1 MIWVSPLFLRIF
13 TNNFA
18 TAISIWPF
26 IFLKHK
32 YQKNDAILINHEK
45 IHLQQQAELLIIPF
59 YIWYFL
65 EYLFY
70 RLKGY
75 KKHAAYHSI
84 SFEQEAYEYEHNLN
98 YLEHRPWFAFRTF
111 LGQKNINSK

>member
-1 MIWVSPLFLRIF
+1 MIWVSPLILRLF

-59 YIWYFL
+59 YIWYLL
-65 EYLFY
+65 EYLIY

-75 KKHAAYHSI
+75 NKHAAYHSI
-84 SFEQEAYEYEHNLN
+84 SFEREAYEHEHDLN
-98 YLEHRPWFAFRTF
+98 YLEHRPWFGFKKY
-111 LGQKNINSK
+111 LNSNNKK

>member
-32 YQKNDAILINHEK
+32 YQKNDAILLNHEK

-59 YIWYFL
+59 YFWYLL

-84 SFEQEAYEYEHNLN
+84 SFEREAYEHEHDLN
-98 YLEHRPWFAFRTF
+98 YLEHRPLFAFRTF
-111 LGQKNINSK
+111 LRSKKY

>member
-1 MIWVSPLFLRIF
+1 MIWVCPFFLRIF

-45 IHLQQQAELLIIPF
+45 IHLQQQAELLILPF
-59 YIWYFL
+59 YIWYLL

-84 SFEQEAYEYEHNLN
+84 SFEREAYEHDSDLSYLN
-98 YLEHRPWFAFRTF
+98 SRKKYAFIGF
-111 LGQKNINSK
+111 LVNRNVN

>member
-32 YQKNDAILINHEK
+32 NQKNDAVLINHEK

-59 YIWYFL
+59 YFWYLL

-84 SFEQEAYEYEHNLN
+84 SFEKEAYKHESDLSYLN
-98 YLEHRPWFAFRTF
+98 NRKFFGFIDFMW
-111 LGQKNINSK
+111 NINLK

>member
-59 YIWYFL
+59 YFQFMVRIKF
-65 EYLFY
+65 
-70 RLKGY
+70 
-75 KKHAAYHSI
+75 
-84 SFEQEAYEYEHNLN
+84 
-98 YLEHRPWFAFRTF
+98 
-111 LGQKNINSK
+111 SK

>member
-45 IHLQQQAELLIIPF
+45 IHLRQQLELLVLLF
-59 YIWYFL
+59 YFIYFL
-65 EYLFY
+65 EYMYY
-70 RLKGY
+70 RLKKY
-75 KKHAAYHSI
+75 NKTQAYLEI
-84 SFEQEAYEYEHNLN
+84 SFEKEAYKFESDLSYLNNRKFFGFIDFMWNRNL
-98 YLEHRPWFAFRTF
+98 
-111 LGQKNINSK
+111 K